1 MTPGSHGMLT
11 KSSMTLSTTRSGN
24 AGSGPP
30 AERAVK
36 ETYRKFAVSVLRLAA
51 GLIVAASLGACVEA
65 PPRPDDDADIAAR
78 GLLAEERFADAAA
91 EYRRLAGLAQGGA
104 VRHFTL
110 NAAQALMAGDR
121 HVEALAILEEGGW
134 HEASPAQQ
142 VKRAALRAELVLA
155 QGDADRALALLTDS
169 IVNAASPSMA
179 RGIRRTRAEA
189 FAATGRHLDAAR
201 ERGALEELDLG
212 VVAARENRRLI
223 WKALGGLAGAELNAA
238 RLPPPS
244 RFGGWVELAILH
256 RSFLFDHADFLRE
269 VEAWRDRF
277 PRHPAGSELVPKLLA
292 ESLVVSKPP
301 AKVALLLP
309 AHGAF
314 AEAARAVRDGFLA
327 AWYGDGDPDSRPTI
341 MVRDTND
348 ADIAA
353 LVAGVAE
360 EGAEFIVG
368 PLRKS
373 SVREAAALGRPA
385 VPMLALNLL
394 GDDAAA
400 PPAEDFYQFALS
412 PEGEAREVAERAWR
426 DGYARAAILAPEG
439 DWGARVAGAFSA
451 AWEQLGGHVVE
462 TQLYSTASDD
472 DSQPPDMSV
481 PVVMLLNIE
490 ESGERRGELA
500 RILGRRV
507 HFEPR
512 RRTDVDFVFMAGFPR
527 EVRQLRPQF
536 EFHDAAGV
544 PIYSTSHVY
553 TGIPNA
559 EADSD
564 IDDIVFGD
572 MPMVLPVSGDTE
584 ALRGQL
590 FALWPERLRAQL
602 RLYAFGFDA
611 FDLITGVRFLA
622 TAPDHVRQGRTGL
635 LRLDGKGRVL
645 RRLTWARF
653 EHGLP
658 RPLDRR
664 LMMP

>member
-1 MTPGSHGMLT
+1 MKKTS
-11 KSSMTLSTTRSGN
+11 
-24 AGSGPP
+24 
-30 AERAVK
+30 
-36 ETYRKFAVSVLRLAA
+36 RKFAVSVLRLAA
-51 GLIVAASLGACVEA
+51 GLTVAASLGACVEA

-78 GLLAEERFADAAA
+78 GLLTEGRFADAAA
-91 EYRRLAGLAQGGA
+91 EYRRLAGLAQGEA
-104 VRHFTL
+104 VWHFTL
-110 NAAQALMAGDR
+110 NAAQALMAGNR
-121 HVEALAILEEGGW
+121 HAEALAILEDGGW
-134 HEASPAQQ
+134 NEASPAQQ
-142 VKRAALRAELVLA
+142 VKRTALRAKLVLA
-155 QGDADRALALLTDS
+155 QGDADRALALLTNS

-189 FAATGRHLDAAR
+189 FAAIGRHLDAAR
-201 ERGALEELDLG
+201 ERVALEELDLG
-212 VVAARENRRLI
+212 VEAARENRRFI
-223 WKALGGLAGAELNAA
+223 WKALGGLAGAELDAA
-238 RLPPPS
+238 RVPPPS

-256 RSFLFDHADFLRE
+256 RAFLFDHADFLRE
-269 VEAWRDRF
+269 VEAWRNRF

-341 MVRDTND
+341 IVRDTSD
-348 ADIAA
+348 ADIAV

-412 PEGEAREVAERAWR
+412 PEGEAREVAERAWL
-426 DGYARAAILAPEG
+426 DGYARAAILAPES
-439 DWGARVAGAFSA
+439 DWGTRVAGAFSA
-451 AWEQLGGHVVE
+451 AWKQLGGRVVE

-472 DSQPPDMSV
+472 NSQPPDMSA
-481 PVVMLLNIE
+481 PVVMLLNID
-490 ESGERRGELA
+490 ESRERRGELG
-500 RILGRRV
+500 RVLERRV
-507 HFEPR
+507 RFEPR

-553 TGIPNA
+553 TGTPNA

-564 IDDIVFGD
+564 TDDIVFGD
-572 MPMVLPVSGDTE
+572 MPMVLPVSSDTE

-590 FALWPERLRAQL
+590 FSLWPDRLRAHL

-622 TAPDHVRQGRTGL
+622 AAPDNVRQGRTGL
-635 LRLDGKGRVL
+635 LRLDEKGRVH

-658 RPLDRR
+658 RPLDPR

>member
-1 MTPGSHGMLT
+1 M
-11 KSSMTLSTTRSGN
+11 KN
-24 AGSGPP
+24 AGTSLYRSRLSKNADFRQP

-78 GLLAEERFADAAA
+78 GLLAEGRFADAAT
-91 EYRRLAGLAQGGA
+91 EYRRLAEFAQGEA
-104 VRHFTL
+104 VWHFTL

-121 HVEALAILEEGGW
+121 PDEALASLDEGDW
-134 HEASPAQQ
+134 NEASPAQQ
-142 VKRAALRAELVLA
+142 VKRAALRAKIVLA
-155 QGDADRALALLTDS
+155 RGDADRALALLSDS

-179 RGIRRTRAEA
+179 QEIRRTRAEA
-189 FAATGRHLDAAR
+189 FAATGRRLDAAR
-201 ERGALEELDLG
+201 ERGVLEELDLG
-212 VVAARENRRLI
+212 AEAARENRRFI
-223 WKALGGLAGAELNAA
+223 WEALGGLTGTELNAA
-238 RLPPPS
+238 RRPPPS

-256 RSFLFDHADFLRE
+256 RSFLFDHANFLRE
-269 VEAWRDRF
+269 IDAWRERF
-277 PRHPAGSELVPKLLA
+277 PHHPAGSELVPKLLA

-314 AEAARAVRDGFLA
+314 AEAARAIRDGFLA
-327 AWYGDGDPDSRPTI
+327 AWYEDGDPGSRPTI
-341 MVRDTND
+341 IVRDTSD
-348 ADIAA
+348 ADIGA
-353 LVAGVAE
+353 LVDGVTE

-373 SVREAAALGRPA
+373 SVRRAAALGHPA
-385 VPMLALNLL
+385 VPMLALNLM
-394 GDDAAA
+394 GDDA

-412 PEGEAREVAERAWR
+412 PEGEAHEVAERAWM

-439 DWGARVAGAFSA
+439 EWGKRVSGAFSA
-451 AWEQLGGHVVE
+451 AWEQLGGRVVE
-462 TQLYSTASDD
+462 TQLYSTASED
-472 DSQPPDMSV
+472 DSRPPDMSV
-481 PVVMLLNIE
+481 PVVMLLNID
-490 ESGERRGELA
+490 ESRERRGELRRA
-500 RILGRRV
+500 LERRV

-527 EVRQLRPQF
+527 EARQLRPQF
-536 EFHDAAGV
+536 EFHHAAGV

-553 TGIPNA
+553 TGIPDA

-564 IDDIVFGD
+564 VDDIVFGD
-572 MPMVLPVSGDTE
+572 MPMMLPVSSDTE

-590 FALWPERLRAQL
+590 FSLWPDRLRAHL

-611 FDLITGVRFLA
+611 FELITGVRFLA
-622 TAPDHVRQGRTGL
+622 TAPDHVLQGRTGL
-635 LRLDGKGRVL
+635 LRLDEKGRL
-645 RRLTWARF
+645 HRRLTWARF

-658 RPLDRR
+658 RPLDPR
-664 LMMP
+664 LMTP